1 MPFWWQSETTLVTLL
16 NSSMCWKR
24 MPLLCSNF
32 VFASGARFAIVF
44 VSSEYKQYRYLQQS
58 QRYIFVIL
66 SLYVCKKLKKCKEHG
81 KRFTMS
87 MSLKKHV
94 LTHVGNMHFEYQEC
108 GPCFFLQKGTLK
120 IHMQNHTGEKPIY
133 VSSAERGFQSVLC
146 WRNIYRPI
154 LERGSMYILWAWGR
168 LFKEQQ
174 VDEAYQ
180 QAQGEAPLSEKS
192 LELDFHRQGFC
203 RIWWP

>member
-1 MPFWWQSETTLVTLL
+1 MLLWWQPETTLVTLL

-66 SLYVCKKLKKCKEHG
+66 SLYVCKKLKKCKERG
-81 KRFTMS
+81 KRFTVS

-94 LTHVGNMHFEYQEC
+94 LTHVGKMHFECQEC
-108 GPCFFLQKGTLK
+108 GPGFSQKGTLK

-192 LELDFHRQGFC
+192 LALDFHRQGVC